1 MHFAFLK
8 VRYITHTQ
16 DVSLEE
22 MLNIWM
28 LRVSLITH
36 TRKNKQYTRNNDTCI
51 YKGKVVHL
59 YVILEI

>member
-8 VRYITHTQ
+8 VRYITQIQ
-16 DVSLEE
+16 DVCLEE

-36 TRKNKQYTRNNDTCI
+36 TRKNKQYNRNNDI

>member
-8 VRYITHTQ
+8 VRYITQTQ
-16 DVSLEE
+16 DVCLQE

-36 TRKNKQYTRNNDTCI
+36 TRKISNILITMI

>member
-8 VRYITHTQ
+8 VRYITQTQ
-16 DVSLEE
+16 DVCLEE

-28 LRVSLITH
+28 LRVSLFTH
-36 TRKNKQYTRNNDTCI
+36 TRKNKQYTRNNDI

>member
-1 MHFAFLK
+1 MHFAFLM
-8 VRYITHTQ
+8 VRYITQPQ
-16 DVSLEE
+16 DVCLQE
-22 MLNIWM
+22 MLNIWL

-36 TRKNKQYTRNNDTCI
+36 TRKNKQYTRNNDI

>member
-8 VRYITHTQ
+8 VRYITQIQ
-16 DVSLEE
+16 DVCLEE

-36 TRKNKQYTRNNDTCI
+36 TRKNKQYTRNNDI

>member
-8 VRYITHTQ
+8 VRYITQTQ
-16 DVSLEE
+16 DVCLEE

-36 TRKNKQYTRNNDTCI
+36 TRKNKQYTRNNDI